1 MLQALFRV
9 KRNEKRAVNADV
21 LASLQSMI
29 ACKFC
34 TGQMVVDHYT
44 EY

>member
-9 KRNEKRAVNADV
+9 KRNEKRAINADV
-21 LASLQSMI
+21 PASLQSMI
-29 ACKFC
+29 AFKFC
-34 TGQMVVDHYT
+34 RGQVVVDRYT